1 MEIIFLIISIM
12 ITGLFIWFTG
22 RLVFNTNKE
31 LLEAY
36 KTSEFLG
43 TIHLFV
49 GIILISVLF
58 ITLCACNNTFWHL
71 PYLIKQ

>member
-1 MEIIFLIISIM
+1 M
-12 ITGLFIWFTG
+12 TGLFIWFTG
-22 RLVFNTNKE
+22 RLVFDTNKE

-36 KTSEFLG
+36 KTSEFLA

-49 GIILISVLF
+49 GIMLIGVFFIL
-58 ITLCACNNTFWHL
+58 LCACNNTFWHL

>member
-1 MEIIFLIISIM
+1 MEIIFLIISII

-36 KTSEFLG
+36 KTSEFLAA
-43 TIHLFV
+43 IHLFV
-49 GIILISVLF
+49 GIILIGVFFL
-58 ITLCACNNTFWHL
+58 TLCACNNTFWHL
-71 PYLIKQ
+71 PYLIK

>member
-1 MEIIFLIISIM
+1 M
-12 ITGLFIWFTG
+12 TGLFIWFTG

-36 KTSEFLG
+36 KTSDFLAA
-43 TIHLFV
+43 IHLV
-49 GIILISVLF
+49 IGIMVISVFF

-71 PYLIKQ
+71 PYLIK

>member
-1 MEIIFLIISIM
+1 MEIIFLIISIL

-36 KTSEFLG
+36 KTSDFLA
-43 TIHLFV
+43 TIHLV
-49 GIILISVLF
+49 IGIMLISVFFL
-58 ITLCACNNTFWHL
+58 TLCAYNNTFWHL
-71 PYLIKQ
+71 PYLIK